1 MLAFIK
7 IILALLNDTLHA
19 IAEAFRKGES
29 KIVKGNGSC
38 FDAKK
43 SSLESGR
50 EMLKN
55 LNQVMCLLLKNFIQ
69 TTLILKWSS
78 SLKNKKRNKKEN

>member
-19 IAEAFRKGES
+19 IAEAFRKGER

-55 LNQVMCLLLKNFIQ
+55 LNQVMWPLFKNFNFKMQ
-69 TTLILKWSS
+69 WSS
-78 SLKNKKRNKKEN
+78 SVKNKKRNKKEN

>member
-19 IAEAFRKGES
+19 IAEAFRKGER

-55 LNQVMCLLLKNFIQ
+55 LNQVMCPLFKNFIQ
-69 TTLILKWSS
+69 TSLILECND
-78 SLKNKKRNKKEN
+78 LPLRKRNKKDN